1 MEMDVNKVNNR
12 SSRIDSPSAQ
22 LSVTPITDC
31 GYKGRE
37 GSEYIMTITVCMSLV
52 QGDRERA
59 GVIETIN
66 FCEKG

>member
-1 MEMDVNKVNNR
+1 MDVNKVNNR

-37 GSEYIMTITVCMSLV
+37 GSEYIMTITAACLLCASGSHVLDESSVNVML
-52 QGDRERA
+52 
-59 GVIETIN
+59 
-66 FCEKG
+66 